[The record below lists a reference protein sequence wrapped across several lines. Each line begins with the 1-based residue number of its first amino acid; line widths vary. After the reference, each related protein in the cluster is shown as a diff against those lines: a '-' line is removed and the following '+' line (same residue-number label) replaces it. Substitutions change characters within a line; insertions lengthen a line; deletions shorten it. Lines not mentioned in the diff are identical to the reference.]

1 MLGWRG
7 LRDDVRVRVWVA
19 AVAVVVVA
27 ALAGCGGSPG
37 RVPLAACPSGEPRAQ
52 ESAGGPWVC
61 DPDAPVTPAA
71 APVVTSAAAP
81 VAVLSFTCSIF
92 QPPAPSS
99 PEQFIVTAANP
110 GSVTADSFSI
120 NVAFYD
126 AGGQETGSDT
136 GVVFAE
142 SITAGNSVTVN
153 IDQRDDEPVP
163 AGSSSCTV
171 TGWG

>member
-1 MLGWRG
+1 
-7 LRDDVRVRVWVA
+7 
-19 AVAVVVVA
+19 
-27 ALAGCGGSPG
+27 
-37 RVPLAACPSGEPRAQ
+37 
-52 ESAGGPWVC
+52 
-61 DPDAPVTPAA
+61 
-71 APVVTSAAAP
+71 
-81 VAVLSFTCSIF
+81 
-92 QPPAPSS
+92 
-99 PEQFIVTAANP
+99 VTAANP